1 MEKVLLAIGHRQ
13 VEDFI
18 KAKSNGEYAIVG
30 TTVYRGGII
39 KAIKENKPDVIVLFE
54 SLKGNENISDI
65 IYEIRANYKNVR
77 IIFGSNKREPGDVL
91 LATIVG
97 YGIYDILYGEKI

>member
-54 SLKGNENISDI
+54 SLKGM
-65 IYEIRANYKNVR
+65 K
-77 IIFGSNKREPGDVL
+77 IFQTLFMKLEQITRM
-91 LATIVG
+91 
-97 YGIYDILYGEKI
+97 